1 MPFLPNWN
9 MKNIRVACFEWL
21 YALFVV
27 VVHEQCETTPSS
39 GEIVSHGSP
48 FKDKWHIDFV
58 SRSLSLSQLQRP
70 TVFIIDVTSGLLN
83 ELPFRILIELCDWN
97 RCRVNKLDPQE
108 ACWES
113 HSSLQGNN
121 HALLSHDVPLSS
133 LLYAISSLEKKKNEC
148 VAGNAG
154 VDVIMTI
161 QPEYKLFCP
170 IFPFYFCQTN
180 VVFYFRIQE
189 CFQRRQSNFHLVT

>member
-1 MPFLPNWN
+1 MTYRL
-9 MKNIRVACFEWL
+9 CFPL
-21 YALFVV
+21 ALV
-27 VVHEQCETTPSS
+27 
-39 GEIVSHGSP
+39 
-48 FKDKWHIDFV
+48 
-58 SRSLSLSQLQRP
+58 SQLQRP
-70 TVFIIDVTSGLLN
+70 TVFITDVTSGLLN

-97 RCRVNKLDPQE
+97 RCHVNKLDPQE

-121 HALLSHDVPLSS
+121 HALLSHGVPLSS
-133 LLYAISSLEKKKNEC
+133 LLYAISSLKKTKQMC
-148 VAGNAG
+148 RRKRG

-180 VVFYFRIQE
+180 VVFYFRSQE
-189 CFQRRQSNFHLVT
+189 CFQRWQSNFHLVT